1 MGGDGAG
8 DNNLG
13 SVNSSSSSISL
24 GAGAGIRLFHYNGMK
39 RTIRGEEKGP
49 RLTSCKLWKRVAF
62 GVLGLTTG
70 SSRTAIDDTMRTK
83 WKGAEIEWTD
93 GQAGN
98 ING

>member
-1 MGGDGAG
+1 MGGDSSTSA
-8 DNNLG
+8 DNNIAK
-13 SVNSSSSSISL
+13 SN
-24 GAGAGIRLFHYNGMK
+24 GAGAEIRLFHYNGMK
-39 RTIRGEEKGP
+39 RKIQGEEKGP
-49 RLTSCKLWKRVAF
+49 RLTSCKLWRRVAV

-70 SSRTAIDDTMRTK
+70 SSKTAIDDTMRTK